1 MFCILFIS
9 DVVWFFLQ
17 KTDFKVS
24 LKEAFKVVSG
34 MNNEENNN
42 LMYISMELGFRVF
55 HRF

>member
-17 KTDFKVS
+17 KIDFKVS
-24 LKEAFKVVSG
+24 LKEALKVVSE

-42 LMYISMELGFRVF
+42 LMYITMELRFRVF

>member
-17 KTDFKVS
+17 KIDFKVS
-24 LKEAFKVVSG
+24 LKEAFKLVSG
-34 MNNEENNN
+34 TNNEENNN

-55 HRF
+55 NRF